1 MIRLQS
7 SSQANMIQRQIAKSG
22 SAMERSLEKL
32 GSGTRIFRAGDDAAG
47 LTISSNVEA
56 QIRGQKKATEN
67 IQDGLKVLDLAESY
81 YGQITN
87 MAQRIR
93 ELAVQASNDTNSADS
108 RNAAQAEAT
117 QLVNEINRSGAAINF
132 GTVTLSGLANFVL
145 QIGGGS
151 AAATNTLDVGALQKP
166 TAAEGVFQNTAFTGA
181 INLSSNANALAS
193 IVVADSEIARFTG
206 ARSVLSATSNRLQGT
221 LEQMGSSV
229 ENLSA
234 ARSRIQ
240 DVDVAAESAELTKSQ
255 IQSQSAVALMT
266 QNANLQNSIA
276 LKLLSE
282 GLR

>member
-1 MIRLQS
+1 
-7 SSQANMIQRQIAKSG
+7 MIQRQIAKSG

-81 YGQITN
+81 YGQITD

-93 ELAVQASNDTNSADS
+93 ELAVQASNDTNSTAS

-117 QLVNEINRSGAAINF
+117 QLVNEINRSGGAINF

-145 QIGGGS
+145 QVGGGS
-151 AAATNTLDVGALQKP
+151 TAASNTLDVGALQKP
-166 TAAEGVFQNTAFTGA
+166 TVAEGVFQNTAFTGA

-221 LEQMGSSV
+221 L
-229 ENLSA
+229 
-234 ARSRIQ
+234 
-240 DVDVAAESAELTKSQ
+240 
-255 IQSQSAVALMT
+255 
-266 QNANLQNSIA
+266 
-276 LKLLSE
+276 
-282 GLR
+282 